1 MTTLE
6 LQLLLD
12 ELAGMS
18 FLDSILEI
26 TKQDKNY
33 KKSEFFRTTRIPLAE
48 LYEKYLQSV
57 FFKADKVEEIALA
70 IENMNISRF
79 AEKLSELID
88 KALDEDNLKE
98 RIEGFQ
104 KGFDIE
110 ELAKQNSELEEAIN
124 KLKE

>member
-12 ELAGMS
+12 ELVEMS

-26 TKQDKNY
+26 SKQEKGY
-33 KKSEFFRTTRIPLAE
+33 KKSEFFRTTGIPLIV

-57 FFKADKVEEIALA
+57 FFKTDKVEEIALA

-79 AEKLSELID
+79 TEKLSELID
-88 KALDEDNLKE
+88 KALDQDNLKE

-110 ELAKQNSELEEAIN
+110 ELVKQNSELEEAIN
-124 KLKE
+124 KLK

>member
-12 ELAGMS
+12 ELVGMS

-26 TKQDKNY
+26 AKQEKGY
-33 KKSEFFRTTRIPLAE
+33 KKSEFFRTTGIPLTT

-57 FFKADKVEEIALA
+57 FLRTDKVEDIALA
-70 IENMNISRF
+70 IENMDISRF

-88 KALDEDNLKE
+88 KALDQDNLKE

-110 ELAKQNSELEEAIN
+110 ELVKQNSELEEAIN
-124 KLKE
+124 KLK

>member
-12 ELAGMS
+12 ELVGMS

-33 KKSEFFRTTRIPLAE
+33 KKSEFFRTTGIPLIA

-57 FFKADKVEEIALA
+57 FFKTDKVEEIALA
-70 IENMNISRF
+70 IENMDVSRF
-79 AEKLSELID
+79 AEKLSELIG

-104 KGFDIE
+104 KGFNIE
-110 ELAKQNSELEEAIN
+110 ELVKQNSELEEAIN

>member
-33 KKSEFFRTTRIPLAE
+33 KKSEFFRTTRTPLAE

-57 FFKADKVEEIALA
+57 FFKADKIEEIALA

-79 AEKLSELID
+79 AEKLSELIG
-88 KALDEDNLKE
+88 KALDEENLKE

-110 ELAKQNSELEEAIN
+110 ELAKQNSELEEALN